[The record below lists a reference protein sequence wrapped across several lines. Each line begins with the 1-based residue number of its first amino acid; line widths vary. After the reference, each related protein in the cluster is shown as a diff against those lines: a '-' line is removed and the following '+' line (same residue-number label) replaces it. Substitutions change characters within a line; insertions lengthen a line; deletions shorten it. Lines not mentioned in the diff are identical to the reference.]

1 MIESVKTFDVIKR
14 VVREAAELGLTV
26 EVDENGGRPCLRL
39 QFVDTGNQLPEIFFN
54 ERDIK
59 YYLSGIR
66 FAQLRDWP
74 PNKRRAEMLSQQ
86 AAGLMARGGM

>member
-1 MIESVKTFDVIKR
+1 M
-14 VVREAAELGLTV
+14 
-26 EVDENGGRPCLRL
+26 
-39 QFVDTGNQLPEIFFN
+39 PEIFFN

-86 AAGLMARGGM
+86 AAGLMARGGA